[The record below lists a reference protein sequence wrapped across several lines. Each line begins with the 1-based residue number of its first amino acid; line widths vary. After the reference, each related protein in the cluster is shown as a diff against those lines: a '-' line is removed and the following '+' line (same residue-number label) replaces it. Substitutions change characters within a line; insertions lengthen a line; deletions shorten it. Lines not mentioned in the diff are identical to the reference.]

1 MSLAFNLPI
10 NSVSFGQISTLILRE
25 LYNSKVNVG
34 ILPIGNVDLS
44 TQSDLSQEFGNWLQ
58 QSINSSLETF
68 NRKNKIFKLW
78 HLNGSFESYSNEQI
92 LLSFYELDQ
101 PTKVELNTVKNNH
114 KVLFSS
120 KETVEIFKN
129 LGCKNVE
136 YIPLAFDKYNFN
148 RIDKSYF
155 VDDRIVFN
163 LVGKLEKR
171 KHHKKVIQAWLKK
184 YGNQKNYHLQCAI
197 YNPFLK
203 EEDNKALL
211 NSILEG
217 KQYFNISFIGHM
229 PKNAMYND
237 YLNSADIIIGMSG
250 GEGWGLPEFHS
261 VAIGKHAIILN
272 AHSYK
277 DWANK
282 DNSILVEPSSK
293 IEAVDNMFFHK
304 GQPFNQGNIFI
315 FDHEEFIAGCEKAI
329 ERVKSNKLNSEG
341 LKLQDK
347 FTSEKFAN
355 DVLNIINS

>member
-44 TQSDLSQEFGNWLQ
+44 TQSDLSQEFANWLQ

-78 HLNGSFESYSNEQI
+78 HLNGSFESYSNEQV

-120 KETVEIFKN
+120 KETVDIFRN
-129 LGCKNVE
+129 LGCNNVE

-171 KHHKKVIQAWLKK
+171 KHHLKLIKLWAQKFGNNKK
-184 YGNQKNYHLQCAI
+184 YALQCCI
-197 YNPFLK
+197 FNPFMK
-203 EEDNKALL
+203 PEDQNALV
-211 NSILEG
+211 SQALEG
-217 KQYFNISFIGHM
+217 KTYFNINFLPFMGQNKI
-229 PKNAMYND
+229 YND
-237 YLNSADIIIGMSG
+237 FLNSSNIVLGMSG
-250 GEGWGLPEFHS
+250 AEGWGLPEFHS
-261 VAIGKHAIILN
+261 VAMGKHAVIMD
-272 AHSYK
+272 AHGYK
-277 DWANK
+277 SWANEN
-282 DNSILVEPSSK
+282 NSVLVKPNSK
-293 IEAVDNMFFHK
+293 IEGYDGMFFNK
-304 GQPFNQGNIFI
+304 GGPYNQGNIYDFNE
-315 FDHEEFIAGCEKAI
+315 EEFINGCELAI
-329 ERVKSNKLNSEG
+329 KKVESDKVNKEG
-341 LKLQDK
+341 LKLQQE
-347 FTSEKFAN
+347 FTSEKFIEN
-355 DVLNIINS
+355 VISHLK

>member
-34 ILPIGNVDLS
+34 ILPIAHVDLS
-44 TQSDLSQEFGNWLQ
+44 TQSDLSQEFANWLQ

-78 HLNGSFESYSNEQI
+78 HLNGSFESYSNEQV

-120 KETVEIFKN
+120 KETVDIFRN
-129 LGCKNVE
+129 LGCNNVE

-171 KHHKKVIQAWLKK
+171 KHHLKLIKLWAQKFGNNKK
-184 YGNQKNYHLQCAI
+184 YALQCCI
-197 YNPFLK
+197 FNPFMK
-203 EEDNKALL
+203 PEDQNALV
-211 NSILEG
+211 SQALEG
-217 KQYFNISFIGHM
+217 KTYFNINFLPFMGQNKI
-229 PKNAMYND
+229 YND
-237 YLNSADIIIGMSG
+237 FLNSSNIVLGMSG
-250 GEGWGLPEFHS
+250 AEGWGLPEFHS
-261 VAIGKHAIILN
+261 VAMGKHAVIMD
-272 AHSYK
+272 AHGYK
-277 DWANK
+277 SWANEN
-282 DNSILVEPSSK
+282 NSVLVKPNSK
-293 IEAVDNMFFHK
+293 IEGYDGMFFNK
-304 GQPFNQGNIFI
+304 GGPYNQGNIYDFNE
-315 FDHEEFIAGCEKAI
+315 EEFINGCELAI
-329 ERVKSNKLNSEG
+329 KKVESDKVNKEG
-341 LKLQDK
+341 LKLQQE
-347 FTSEKFAN
+347 FTSEKFIEN
-355 DVLNIINS
+355 VISHLK

>member
-44 TQSDLSQEFGNWLQ
+44 TQSDLTQEFGNWLQ
-58 QSINSSLETF
+58 QSINSSLEVF

-78 HLNGSFESYSNEQI
+78 HLNGSFESYSNEQV

-129 LGCKNVE
+129 LGCNNVE
-136 YIPLAFDKYNFN
+136 YIPLAFDKYNFS

-171 KHHKKVIQAWLKK
+171 KHHLKLIKLWAQKFGNNKK
-184 YGNQKNYHLQCAI
+184 YALQCCI
-197 YNPFLK
+197 FNPFMK
-203 EEDNKALL
+203 PEDQNALV
-211 NSILEG
+211 SQALEG
-217 KQYFNISFIGHM
+217 KTYFNINFLPFMGQNKI
-229 PKNAMYND
+229 YND
-237 YLNSADIIIGMSG
+237 FLNSSKIVLGMSG
-250 GEGWGLPEFHS
+250 AEGWGLPEFHS
-261 VAIGKHAIILN
+261 VAMGKHAVIMD
-272 AHSYK
+272 AHGYK
-277 DWANK
+277 SWANEN
-282 DNSILVEPSSK
+282 NSVLVKPNSK
-293 IEAVDNMFFHK
+293 IEGYDGMFFNK
-304 GQPFNQGNIFI
+304 GGPYNQGNIYDFNE
-315 FDHEEFIAGCEKAI
+315 EEFINGCELAI
-329 ERVKSNKLNSEG
+329 KKVEGDKVNKEG
-341 LKLQDK
+341 LKLQQE
-347 FTSEKFAN
+347 FTSEKFIEN
-355 DVLNIINS
+355 VISHLK

>member
-44 TQSDLSQEFGNWLQ
+44 TQSDLTQEFGNWLQ

-78 HLNGSFESYSNEQI
+78 HLNGSFESYSNEQV

-129 LGCKNVE
+129 LGCSNVE

-171 KHHKKVIQAWLKK
+171 KHHLKLIKLWAQKFGNNKK
-184 YGNQKNYHLQCAI
+184 YALQCCI
-197 YNPFLK
+197 FNPFMK
-203 EEDNKALL
+203 PEDQNALV
-211 NSILEG
+211 SQALEG
-217 KQYFNISFIGHM
+217 KTYFNINFLPFMGQNKI
-229 PKNAMYND
+229 YND
-237 YLNSADIIIGMSG
+237 FLNSSNIVLGMSG
-250 GEGWGLPEFHS
+250 AEGWGLPEFHS
-261 VAIGKHAIILN
+261 VAMGKHAVIMD
-272 AHSYK
+272 AHGYK
-277 DWANK
+277 SWANEN
-282 DNSILVEPSSK
+282 NSVLVKPNSK
-293 IEAVDNMFFHK
+293 IEGYDGMFFNK
-304 GQPFNQGNIFI
+304 GGPYNQGNIYDFNE
-315 FDHEEFIAGCEKAI
+315 EEFINGCELAI
-329 ERVKSNKLNSEG
+329 KKVESDKVNKEG
-341 LKLQDK
+341 LKLQQE
-347 FTSEKFAN
+347 FTSEKFIEN
-355 DVLNIINS
+355 VISHLK

>member
-25 LYNSKVNVG
+25 LYTSKVNVG

-44 TQSDLSQEFGNWLQ
+44 TQSDLTQEFGNWLQ

-78 HLNGSFESYSNEQI
+78 HLNGSFESYSNEQV

-136 YIPLAFDKYNFN
+136 YIPLAFDKYNFS

-171 KHHKKVIQAWLKK
+171 KHHLKLIKLWAQKFGNNKK
-184 YGNQKNYHLQCAI
+184 YALQCCI
-197 YNPFLK
+197 FNPFMK
-203 EEDNKALL
+203 PEDQNALV
-211 NSILEG
+211 NQALEG
-217 KQYFNISFIGHM
+217 KTYFNINFLPFMGQNKI
-229 PKNAMYND
+229 YND
-237 YLNSADIIIGMSG
+237 FLNSCNIVLGMSG
-250 GEGWGLPEFHS
+250 AEGWGLPEFHS
-261 VAIGKHAIILN
+261 VAMGKHAVIMD
-272 AHSYK
+272 AHAYK
-277 DWANK
+277 SWANK
-282 DNSILVEPSSK
+282 DNSVLVQPSSK
-293 IEAVDNMFFHK
+293 IEAYDGMFFNK
-304 GQPFNQGNIFI
+304 GAPYNQGNIYDFSE
-315 FDHEEFIAGCEKAI
+315 EEFINGCELAI
-329 ERVKSNKLNSEG
+329 KRVENDKVNKEG
-341 LKLQDK
+341 LKLQQE
-347 FTSEKFAN
+347 FTSEKFIEN
-355 DVLNIINS
+355 VLSHLK